1 MKNGFRAKSFERET
15 FSHTMAPG
23 GGIWV
28 TVTFLVLIEGGHWTP
43 FFKGIRKF
51 SLFQILFCIKGKIMI
66 SQT

>member
-43 FFKGIRKF
+43 FFKGIRENSVYF
-51 SLFQILFCIKGKIMI
+51 RFYFVLKGRL
-66 SQT
+66 